1 MKTRRWISL
10 LGVLLLGTA
19 LSAAHASQ
27 TNIAEGV
34 SSRPDVS
41 ITLKTGIGEEGMYFK
56 GVGGTIDG
64 QINPKIKIPKDAVVQ
79 LTLING
85 DGALHDV
92 AIPAFSAKSDE
103 VVGRDSS
110 SVFVFRASESG

>member
-1 MKTRRWISL
+1 MKMRRWISL

-19 LSAAHASQ
+19 ASAASASQ

-41 ITLKTGIGEEGMYFK
+41 ITLKTGIGEEGMYFQ
-56 GVGGTIDG
+56 GVGGKIDG
-64 QINPKIKIPKDAVVQ
+64 QINPEIKIPEGAVVQ

-85 DGALHDV
+85 DARLTN
-92 AIPAFSAKSDE
+92 
-103 VVGRDSS
+103 
-110 SVFVFRASESG
+110 